1 MESRANVQRD
11 ETNRRFKVKS
21 DPGEILG
28 ASVQIKQTLCQR
40 SSLGEPSIIR
50 RGDYYRD
57 VFNIQFQRCK
67 VKGEGFFF
75 LSGCYY
81 RVMCSQR
88 WRMSIKR
95 KSR

>member
-1 MESRANVQRD
+1 MMISKAGRSAGGAESCANVQRG

-50 RGDYYRD
+50 GGDYYGD

-67 VKGEGFFF
+67 IKGEGFFF
-75 LSGCYY
+75 FVQG
-81 RVMCSQR
+81 V
-88 WRMSIKR
+88 ITG
-95 KSR
+95 

>member
-1 MESRANVQRD
+1 MESCANVQRG
-11 ETNRRFKVKS
+11 EMNRRFKVKS

-28 ASVQIKQTLCQR
+28 ASVQIKQSLCQC

-50 RGDYYRD
+50 RGDYYGD

-75 LSGCYY
+75 
-81 RVMCSQR
+81 RVLLQGNVQPVLEDVY
-88 WRMSIKR
+88 
-95 KSR
+95 